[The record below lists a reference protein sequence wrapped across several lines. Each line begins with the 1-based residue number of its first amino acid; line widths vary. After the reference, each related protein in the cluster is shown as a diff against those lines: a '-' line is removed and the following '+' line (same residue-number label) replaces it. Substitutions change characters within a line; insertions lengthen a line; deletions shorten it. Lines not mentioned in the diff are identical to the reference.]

1 MSSKFLSSKL
11 LLSLLL
17 LSMLFLPTKKSGFA
31 FAAQSTL
38 RQTEQKSDEVVVKNR
53 PEISVRL
60 SRDSIMIG
68 DQVDLIVTVKK
79 DITQLIAL
87 PEVDAKSGEGKVETL
102 SGMVV
107 DTIAQDNRTVTLEAR
122 QKLTSFERGIYT
134 FKEIPVVYIDKNIND
149 TIYSDSVKLY
159 VETYLIDTATYQMAD
174 LKPLMKEPFTFD
186 ELKYYMRDIFSS
198 IYTYIGLVLVLI
210 IAAIIWYIRYRK
222 RKNVYVRPAEPPHVT
237 AIRTLEQIAHEKV
250 WENGRY
256 KEYYTR
262 LTDAIRIYLVG
273 RYDINAMEM
282 TSAEIFDA
290 LAEIDINGREVERVK
305 ELLYLSDYVKFAKAT
320 PSNDDCRSS
329 YDNAYFF
336 VEETKLLPME
346 VKEEGDMKDAVDIV
360 KPNSQENSDKEEEN
374 LNDAAKEEEN
384 IEQYKPHSNE
394 EEGDKI

>member
-1 MSSKFLSSKL
+1 MSSKFLNFKL
-11 LLSLLL
+11 LLPLLL
-17 LSMLFLPTKKSGFA
+17 LLMLFVPIKKSGFV
-31 FAAQSTL
+31 FAAQSNSE
-38 RQTEQKSDEVVVKNR
+38 QKEQKSDKVVIKNR
-53 PEISVRL
+53 PEISVKL

-79 DITQLIAL
+79 DLTQLIAL
-87 PEVDAKSGEGKVETL
+87 PEVDGKSGGGKIETL

-107 DTIAQDNRTVTLEAR
+107 DTIAQDSRTVTLEAR
-122 QKLTSFERGIYT
+122 QKITSFDRGVYT
-134 FKEIPVVYIDKNIND
+134 FKELPVVYIDKNVND

-159 VETYLIDTATYQMAD
+159 VETYLIDTATYKMAD

-186 ELKYYMRDIFSS
+186 ELRYYMRDIFSS

-210 IAAIIWYIRYRK
+210 IAAIIWYLRYRK

-237 AIRTLEQIAHEKV
+237 AIRTLEQIAHDKV

-262 LTDAIRIYLVG
+262 LTDAIRVYLVG

-290 LAEIDINGREVERVK
+290 LAEIDINGRDVERVK

-320 PSNDDCRSS
+320 PSNDDCRQS
-329 YDNAYFF
+329 YDNAYYF

-346 VKEEGDMKDAVDIV
+346 VKEEGDMKDAVEIV
-360 KPNSQENSDKEEEN
+360 KPNSAENNEESEPIQNEN
-374 LNDAAKEEEN
+374 D
-384 IEQYKPHSNE
+384 QYKPHSGE
-394 EEGDKI
+394 EEGDKS